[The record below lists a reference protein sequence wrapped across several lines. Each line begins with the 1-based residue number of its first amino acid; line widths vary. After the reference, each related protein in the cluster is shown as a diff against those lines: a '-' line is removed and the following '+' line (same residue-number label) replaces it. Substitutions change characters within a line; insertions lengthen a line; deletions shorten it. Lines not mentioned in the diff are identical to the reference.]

1 MSETQIIHATLV
13 DFNGKGILLRGKSKS
28 GKSDLALRLIARKGA
43 KLVADDMVIL
53 RFENGS
59 VIGQAPEN
67 LRGLLEVRGIGITHL
82 PYVTE
87 TRIYL
92 LADLIDDIS
101 KIERM
106 PKDAQENIFGVEIK
120 QIDLYAKENSAP
132 EKILLKLNGTLV
144 QDRL

>member
-53 RFENGS
+53 RSEKGY

-67 LRGLLEVRGIGITHL
+67 LRGLLEVRGIGIIRL

-87 TRIYL
+87 SRIYL
-92 LADLIDDIS
+92 LADLIDDI
-101 KIERM
+101 
-106 PKDAQENIFGVEIK
+106 
-120 QIDLYAKENSAP
+120 
-132 EKILLKLNGTLV
+132 
-144 QDRL
+144 

>member
-28 GKSDLALRLIARKGA
+28 GKSDLALRLIADKGA

-53 RFENGS
+53 CAEDGHVF
-59 VIGQAPEN
+59 GQAPEN
-67 LRGLLEVRGIGITHL
+67 LRGLLEVRGIGIAQL
-82 PYVTE
+82 PYIAKS
-87 TRIYL
+87 RIFL
-92 LADLIDDIS
+92 LADLIDDVS
-101 KIERM
+101 QIERM
-106 PKDAQENIFGVEIK
+106 PKDAQESIFGVEIE

-144 QDRL
+144 QNRL

>member
-28 GKSDLALRLIARKGA
+28 GKSDLALRLIADKGA

-53 RFENGS
+53 RFENGY

-67 LRGLLEVRGIGITHL
+67 LQGLLEVRGIGIAQL
-82 PYVTE
+82 PYVAE

-92 LADLIDDIS
+92 LADLIEDVS
-101 KIERM
+101 QIERM
-106 PKDAQENIFGVEIK
+106 PKDAQESIFGVEIK